1 MRWAVGGEF
10 TLGLDIGGTKL
21 AAGLVDARGAV
32 VRSGWVSTPNAST
45 YDAEDVWSALVSVA
59 SDVLAAGGVAG
70 EDLLGVGVGCG
81 GPMRWPEGIV
91 SPLNLPA
98 WREFPVRER
107 VAMWLPGRPVRLHN
121 DAVCFAIAEHW
132 CGAARGAD
140 AALGVVMSTG
150 VGGGLLLGGRV
161 VDGPTGNAGHVGHV
175 LVEVGGP
182 LCGCGARGCLEAVGR
197 GPALVQ
203 WALDQGWVPNA
214 AVSGAASAEHLAA
227 DARAGD
233 PIAVAAFARA
243 GVALARALASTTN
256 LLDLDVVVV
265 GGGLSNAGALLFDPM
280 QEELGQRL
288 TMQYARRLRVV
299 PAELGSTAGVVGAAA
314 LVAAGETYWWQA

>member
-1 MRWAVGGEF
+1 MRREL

-21 AAGLVDARGAV
+21 AAGLVDADGAV
-32 VRSGWVSTPNAST
+32 LRSGSARTPNSST
-45 YDAEDVWSALVSVA
+45 DDAEGVWSALVSVA
-59 SDVLAAGGVAG
+59 SDVLAAEGVAG

-81 GPMRWPEGIV
+81 GPMRWPDGIV
-91 SPLNLPA
+91 SPLNLHA
-98 WREFPVRER
+98 WRDFPLRER
-107 VAMWLPGRPVRLHN
+107 VARWLPGRPVRLHN

-132 CGAARGAD
+132 IGAARGAD

-161 VDGPTGNAGHVGHV
+161 VDGSTGNAGHVGHV
-175 LVEVGGP
+175 LVEPDGP

-203 WALDQGWVPNA
+203 WALDRVWLPGDTPT
-214 AVSGAASAEHLAA
+214 AEHLAA

-233 PIAVAAFARA
+233 PIGVAAFARA
-243 GVALARALASTTN
+243 GQALARALASSTN
-256 LLDLDVVVV
+256 LLDLDIVVV
-265 GGGLSNAGALLFDPM
+265 GGGLSNAGPLLFDPM
-280 QEELGQRL
+280 REELSHRL
-288 TMQYARRLRVV
+288 TMPYARRMRVV

-314 LVAAGETYWWQA
+314 LVAAGDKYWWQDR

>member
-1 MRWAVGGEF
+1 MAREL

-21 AAGLVDARGAV
+21 AAGLVDTRGALLCSSW
-32 VRSGWVSTPNAST
+32 VRTPNRST
-45 YDAEDVWSALVSVA
+45 DDAEQVWSALA
-59 SDVLAAGGVAG
+59 SLAADVLAAQGTAQDDV
-70 EDLLGVGVGCG
+70 LGIGVGCG

-98 WREFPVRER
+98 WHDFPLRDR
-107 VAMWLPGRPVRLHN
+107 VAALLPGRPVRLHN

-150 VGGGLLLGGRV
+150 VGGGLLLGGQV
-161 VDGPTGNAGHVGHV
+161 VDGLTGNAGHIGHV
-175 LVEVGGP
+175 LVEPDGP

-203 WALDQGWVPNA
+203 WAIHQGWVPGGGDVA
-214 AVSGAASAEHLAA
+214 PDEATAEHLAV
-227 DARAGD
+227 DARGGD
-233 PIAVAAFARA
+233 RIAVSAFGRA
-243 GVALARALASTTN
+243 GQALARALASTTN
-256 LLDLDVVVV
+256 LLDLDVAVV
-265 GGGLSNAGALLFDPM
+265 GGGLSNAGPLLFDPLM
-280 QEELGQRL
+280 EELGNRL

-299 PAELGSTAGVVGAAA
+299 PAELGNTAGVVGAAA
-314 LVAAGETYWWQA
+314 LVAARDAYWWQA